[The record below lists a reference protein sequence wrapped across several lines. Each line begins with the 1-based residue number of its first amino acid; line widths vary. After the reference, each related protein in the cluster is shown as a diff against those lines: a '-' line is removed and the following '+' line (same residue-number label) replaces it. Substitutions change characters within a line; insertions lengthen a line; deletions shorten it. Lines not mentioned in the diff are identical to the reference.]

1 MYALF
6 IMSSLFK
13 ALEQDKYS
21 LQKELEL
28 KTRMLQ
34 SLQSDIDYMKK
45 QQIQHAQEQRQHLE
59 QIHSTALSELNN
71 QVEHHILS
79 TSLWKTPILL

>member
-1 MYALF
+1 MYAVF
-6 IMSSLFK
+6 IMSSVFK

-28 KTRMLQ
+28 KNRMLQ
-34 SLQSDIDYMKK
+34 SLQSDFDYMKN

-71 QVEHHILS
+71 QVEHHIRSTYLS
-79 TSLWKTPILL
+79 KIPILL